1 MIVKY
6 FKRMVKPG
14 LHISW
19 DSMSELT
26 QNHFLLKCMLRISRQ
41 KCRIF
46 AFCDE
51 KWHILMFR
59 EKKGIFWFLHF
70 LPNSLF
76 SPIRDCK
83 IYQVVHS
90 TTVQPSLEQQAP
102 LFCHLENRSQFE
114 NLSFLADCSSNKLV
128 GNFFV
133 LAILSSD
140 ERENVKN
147 LKLKTACKG
156 QAERKCLKSWPISN
170 PNQWKYNCIVD
181 NHQSHFLIMSS
192 SSRHATVTVK
202 TSIIIF
208 SRMEWRKD
216 PSLASH
222 FSSSPYLPASSSS
235 PSSLLIL

>member
-1 MIVKY
+1 M
-6 FKRMVKPG
+6 
-14 LHISW
+14 
-19 DSMSELT
+19 
-26 QNHFLLKCMLRISRQ
+26 
-41 KCRIF
+41 
-46 AFCDE
+46 
-51 KWHILMFR
+51 
-59 EKKGIFWFLHF
+59 
-70 LPNSLF
+70 
-76 SPIRDCK
+76 
-83 IYQVVHS
+83 HS

-114 NLSFLADCSSNKLV
+114 NLSFLVDCSSNKLV

-156 QAERKCLKSWPISN
+156 QAERKCLWLWPIWK
-170 PNQWKYNCIVD
+170 PNQWKCNCIVD

-208 SRMEWRKD
+208 SRRSEEKSS